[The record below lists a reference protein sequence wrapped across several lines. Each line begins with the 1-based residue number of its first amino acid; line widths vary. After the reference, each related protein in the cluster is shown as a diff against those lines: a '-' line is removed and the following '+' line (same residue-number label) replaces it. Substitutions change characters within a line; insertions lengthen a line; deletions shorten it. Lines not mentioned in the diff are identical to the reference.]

1 MKKKKIFSLKDDEI
15 CKIFDRFSHPITKSA
30 ITESQKSKALEIA
43 KILWLFFI
51 TGTDSEENV
60 YNILNHITSNN
71 HESNISIGALYYHKM
86 KKSLTTVE
94 ILKIQNHYKS
104 IENFN
109 KLEEWG
115 ISPQTLN
122 EFH

>member
-15 CKIFDRFSHPITKSA
+15 CKLFDRFSHPITKSA
-30 ITESQKSKALEIA
+30 ITESQKNKASEII
-43 KILWLFFI
+43 KILWLLFI

-60 YNILNHITSNN
+60 YKILNYITSNN
-71 HESNISIGALYYHKM
+71 HESNIGIGSLYYHKM

-94 ILKIQNHYKS
+94 ILRIRNHYKS
-104 IENFN
+104 LENFN

-115 ISPQTLN
+115 ISPQILN
-122 EFH
+122 NFH